1 MRTCNTALLLSGIVL
16 VGGSSAL
23 AHEGDVG
30 LAVVNGQLQTG
41 IVEADAISGDQW
53 IVLGQRVFAG
63 ELDGLTGFAADP
75 GFYSGS
81 LGAAG
86 GPVTV
91 PAGAQ
96 LGFTINGPL
105 QAWNG
110 SALGSTTARM
120 RLEFAGGVLNAVT
133 PTAAGNVAGFG
144 IATGATGAFD
154 EHWDFYATDGSGAAG
169 ALPSAGVYVLQVTL
183 SITGASVSPSEPIW
197 FVLNFGAT
205 EVDHDAA
212 IDWVNANLVPAPGA
226 ASTMLLGAGLVMRR
240 RR

>member
-1 MRTCNTALLLSGIVL
+1 MRTCNTALVLSGVVL
-16 VGGSSAL
+16 FGGSSVL

-41 IVEADAISGDQW
+41 IVEVDAVSGDEW
-53 IVLGQRVFAG
+53 VVLGQRVFAG

-75 GFYSGS
+75 GFFSGS

-110 SALGSTTARM
+110 AGLGATSARM
-120 RLEFAGGVLNAVT
+120 RLEFAGGALSAVS

-154 EHWDFYATDGSGAAG
+154 EHWDFYATDASGVAG
-169 ALPSAGVYVLQVTL
+169 ALPSTGVYVLQVTL
-183 SITGASVSPSEPIW
+183 SLTGTSVSPSEPIW
-197 FVLNFGAT
+197 FVLNFGAA

-226 ASTMLLGAGLVMRR
+226 AGAMLLGAGLVMRR